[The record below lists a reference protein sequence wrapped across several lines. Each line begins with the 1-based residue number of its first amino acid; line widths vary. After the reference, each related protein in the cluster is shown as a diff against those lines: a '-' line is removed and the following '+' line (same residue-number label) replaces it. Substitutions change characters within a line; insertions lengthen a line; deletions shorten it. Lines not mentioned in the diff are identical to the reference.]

1 MKEISEEENNGYV
14 VINFVRERVESSLVH
29 RVDRVLSFLSS
40 RQNSNWDSPTP
51 SHAGQ
56 CAPPPLLVPKGSTLA
71 YMRGGWEGGTNY
83 NRHCSTLGICV
94 LSGLV

>member
-1 MKEISEEENNGYV
+1 MTVTSSLI
-14 VINFVRERVESSLVH
+14 FVRERVESSLVH

-56 CAPPPLLVPKGSTLA
+56 WQCAPPPFWFRREAHLLTGEGSGRADPILTDTVVLKV
-71 YMRGGWEGGTNY
+71 YVY
-83 NRHCSTLGICV
+83 L